1 MPKTKYFYAVHRG
14 RSTGVYATWSACKAQ
29 VDGYPKPVYK
39 KFASEAQA
47 TTFAAQGWGATRSKP
62 SVSGKASSGS
72 RSPKRGSPKH
82 GSPRATSQS
91 HQSHKSRT
99 KIPAKRAW
107 PLVPRASFAPDITV
121 YTDGGCRKIGKRRVG
136 SCGVYFGPG
145 DARNV
150 SARLDPEANQ
160 TNNVAELTAIHKALD
175 VVHSDLEAGKRVL
188 VATDSKYSILCAT
201 TFGAKCAPGG
211 IKAGVTTV
219 PNRALVDRLYARV
232 VAADG
237 HVQFRHVYAHTDD
250 VDADSV
256 GNRAADALATE
267 ALVGRQS

>member
-14 RSTGVYATWSACKAQ
+14 HSTGVYATWPECKAQ
-29 VDGYPKPVYK
+29 VDGYSMPVYK

-47 TTFAAQGWGATRSKP
+47 FAFAAQGWGATRSGP
-62 SVSGKASSGS
+62 PVSGKAPSGS
-72 RSPKRGSPKH
+72 RSPKRGSAH
-82 GSPRATSQS
+82 TSRA
-91 HQSHKSRT
+91 KA
-99 KIPAKRAW
+99 PAKRAW
-107 PLVPRASFAPDITV
+107 PLVPRAGFAPDITV

-175 VVHSDLEAGKRVL
+175 VVHPDLEAGKRVL

-211 IKAGVTTV
+211 TKADDTTV
-219 PNRALVDRLYARV
+219 PNRVLVDRLYARV